1 MAFGTAPAGGRA
13 APGQR
18 LGEALIAAHM
28 RDDQRVRQAVGK
40 PEPPGVIS
48 AGIGRRR
55 SGSGHS
61 GPGICQ
67 SQSFLGPDDMLHRER
82 LTGTQQRAIHDR
94 MRTHLRLARTGR
106 GDIETPRLDAFL
118 PAAPD
123 KAHVLHAMVLGP
135 GADEVAR
142 HAAAAVVVLSAFP
155 GERLQTREAGHPL
168 GIGRGF
174 CLQLSIAVRDPNP
187 GIGHRPPLVQC
198 RHPGQTAVTS
208 LLEMHPQVR
217 HQHRGA
223 HIHRTSVPIAGV
235 QQGLSQLTGGHFQHM
250 ETGRQG
256 NAQDLEGPNI
266 ALRHVRKRLRLHLGQ
281 VLQQRDHARFHVVG
295 IVIGQGSGQRVA
307 GVLRRHAAVH
317 DALIVMVHPTQPA
330 DDLTVFPGLQLAQL
344 QPGSAQRLGCRTA
357 GRVLRRQKVLH
368 GHVGLHA
375 PHRQGQQGRAIRSLG
390 KALDDAEGG
399 RAELGQ
405 RWQCRRPDGE
415 RETGGIEQCP
425 AAGIVQVVRHHQRIG
440 GLLGQ
445 GRSKAQRLDHPI
457 PGLRRVRSLEAF
469 AIRARPL
476 RVKLLSPCLQ
486 MDLGRQCLRNRCAEV
501 HRDRPDRHAA
511 RLGILALAAH
521 LRRERLAHL
530 EVHALHLRADHA
542 VGHRHTTVVDQ
553 RDLGSWREAALT
565 LQHGQRRG
573 GRAFTVCRIP
583 PFGSTGRL
591 FTRRIPQAGQDGLAP
606 FALHQAH
613 RHLLA
618 QIGLA
623 APDMLLQAGYRGR
636 CIQAQHEHL
645 ILFDGV
651 AFPGTDP
658 VDARPACV
666 ERMTRGLQQDTGWRP
681 VIRPGGDLA
690 ADAGRQ
696 GRRKVLHP
704 FLGPGPATAAQQ

>member
-1 MAFGTAPAGGRA
+1 
-13 APGQR
+13 
-18 LGEALIAAHM
+18 
-28 RDDQRVRQAVGK
+28 
-40 PEPPGVIS
+40 
-48 AGIGRRR
+48 
-55 SGSGHS
+55 
-61 GPGICQ
+61 
-67 SQSFLGPDDMLHRER
+67 MLHRER
-82 LTGTQQRAIHDR
+82 LAGTQQRAIHDC
-94 MRTHLRLARTGR
+94 MRTHLRLTRAGR
-106 GDIETPRLDAFL
+106 GDVETPRLDAFL

-142 HAAAAVVVLSAFP
+142 HAAAAVIVLSTFP

-168 GIGRGF
+168 SIGRGF
-174 CLQLSIAVRDPNP
+174 CLQLPIAVRDPNP
-187 GIGHRPPLVQC
+187 GIGHRPPLVQR
-198 RHPGQTAVTS
+198 RHPGQAPVAS

-223 HIHRTSVPIAGV
+223 HIHRAPVPIAGI
-235 QQGLSQLTGGHFQHM
+235 QQGLAQLTGGHFQHM
-250 ETGRQG
+250 EAGRQG
-256 NAQDLEGPNI
+256 NAQDLERASI
-266 ALRHVRKRLRLHLGQ
+266 AFRHARKRLRLHLGQ

-330 DDLTVFPGLQLAQL
+330 DDLAIFPGLQLAEL
-344 QPGSAQRLGCRTA
+344 QPGTAQRLGCCTT
-357 GRVLRRQKVLH
+357 GRILRRLKVPHGQIRLH
-368 GHVGLHA
+368 T

-390 KALDDAEGG
+390 KALDNPEGG

-405 RWQCRRPDGE
+405 RRQCRRPDGQ
-415 RETGGIEQCP
+415 RETGGIAQRP
-425 AAGIVQVVRHHQRIG
+425 AAGVVQVVGHHQRIG

-445 GRSKAQRLDHPI
+445 RRGKAQRLDHPI
-457 PGLRRVRSLEAF
+457 PGLRRIGGLEAF
-469 AIRARPL
+469 TIRTRPL
-476 RVKLLSPCLQ
+476 RAQLLPPRLQ
-486 MDLGRQCLRNRCAEV
+486 IDLGRQCLRNGRAEV

-530 EVHALHLRADHA
+530 EVHALHLRVGHA
-542 VGHRHTTVVDQ
+542 VGQRHTPVEDQ
-553 RDLGSWREAALT
+553 RDLGARREAALT

-573 GRAFTVCRIP
+573 GRAFTGCRIP

-618 QIGLA
+618 QIGLT

-651 AFPGTDP
+651 AFPGADP

-681 VIRPGGDLA
+681 VIRPSGDLA
-690 ADAGRQ
+690 TDTGRQ

-704 FLGPGPATAAQQ
+704 FLGPGPATAAQG

>member
-1 MAFGTAPAGGRA
+1 
-13 APGQR
+13 
-18 LGEALIAAHM
+18 M

-55 SGSGHS
+55 SSSGHS
-61 GPGICQ
+61 GLGICQ
-67 SQSFLGPDDMLHRER
+67 PQSFLGPDDMLHRER
-82 LTGTQQRAIHDR
+82 LAGTQQRAIHDR
-94 MRTHLRLARTGR
+94 MRTHLRLARAGR

-142 HAAAAVVVLSAFP
+142 HAAAAVIVLSTFP
-155 GERLQTREAGHPL
+155 GERLQPREAGHPL
-168 GIGRGF
+168 SICRGF
-174 CLQLSIAVRDPNP
+174 CLQLPIAVRDPNP
-187 GIGHRPPLVQC
+187 GIGHRPPLIQG

-223 HIHRTSVPIAGV
+223 HIHRAPVPIAGV
-235 QQGLSQLTGGHFQHM
+235 QKGLSQLTGGHFQHM
-250 ETGRQG
+250 EAGRQG
-256 NAQDLEGPNI
+256 NAQDLEGTNI
-266 ALRHVRKRLRLHLGQ
+266 ALWHVRQRLRLHLGQ
-281 VLQQRDHARFHVVG
+281 VLQQRDHARFHIVG
-295 IVIGQGSGQRVA
+295 IVFGQGSRQRVA

-317 DALIVMVHPTQPA
+317 DALVVMVDPPQPA
-330 DDLTVFPGLQLAQL
+330 DDLAVFPGLQLAEL
-344 QPGSAQRLGCRTA
+344 QPGTAQRLGCRAA
-357 GRVLRRQKVLH
+357 GRILRRLKVLH
-368 GHVGLHA
+368 GQIGLHA
-375 PHRQGQQGRAIRSLG
+375 PHRQGQQGRAIRSLS
-390 KALDDAEGG
+390 KTLDDAEGG
-399 RAELGQ
+399 RPELGQ
-405 RWQCRRPDGE
+405 RWQRRRPDGQ
-415 RETGGIEQCP
+415 RETGGIVQCP
-425 AAGIVQVVRHHQRIG
+425 AAGVVQVVGHHQRIG

-445 GRSKAQRLDHPI
+445 WRGKAQRLDHPI
-457 PGLRRVRSLEAF
+457 PGLRRIGGLEAF
-469 AIRARPL
+469 TIRAGPL
-476 RVKLLSPCLQ
+476 RAQFLPPRLQ
-486 MDLGRQCLRNRCAEV
+486 MDLGRQCLRNGRAEV

-542 VGHRHTTVVDQ
+542 VGHRHTPVVDQ

-618 QIGLA
+618 QIGLT

-651 AFPGTDP
+651 AFPGADP
-658 VDARPACV
+658 VDARAACV
-666 ERMTRGLQQDTGWRP
+666 ERMARGLQQDTGWRP
-681 VIRPGGDLA
+681 VIRPSGDLA
-690 ADAGRQ
+690 ADAGGQ

-704 FLGPGPATAAQQ
+704 FLGPGPATAAQG